1 MVVLSSKMR
10 RIQFKRGRIVRIAA
24 VVCIVI
30 PLLYLLF
37 SKSNEL
43 HREVQLNERSMNQP
57 DKYIIRSVSGDLF
70 ITYDNAFT
78 FTIGTN
84 VMSMG
89 NCVSL

>member
-57 DKYIIRSVSGDLF
+57 DKYIIRSVSGE

>member
-43 HREVQLNERSMNQP
+43 HREVQLNVRSMNQP
-57 DKYIIRSVSGDLF
+57 DKYIIRSVSGE